1 MTATAES
8 LELVSSVESEISRLM
23 GEHRKRRQHW
33 YAHEVVPWEQGR
45 SFRDE
50 PWDESQ
56 ATLSPEVRTALQL
69 NLLTEDNLPYYH
81 AKIAGSFAEDS
92 PMAEWSRLWTAEEG
106 QHSIAIR
113 NYLLASRNCDPA
125 QLEDERL
132 ATVTK
137 GWSYGAPCPIEIFA
151 YTSAQELATRISHRN
166 AGVKADCPVAHEVM
180 TRVAVDEN
188 NHFMF
193 YRGVTTAMLREA
205 PGLVL
210 EAIHAALADFRMPGT
225 GIPNFNRRAVAIA
238 RAGIYNLRIHA
249 EQVLQPL
256 LRHWKIESL
265 VGLDARASELQAKI
279 LAIPVTLITQ
289 AEAFEARLARRGPK
303 AAAGA

>member
-1 MTATAES
+1 VTATAES
-8 LELVSSVESEISRLM
+8 FELVTAVEPEVSRLM
-23 GEHRKRRQHW
+23 AEHRERRQHW
-33 YAHEVVPWEQGR
+33 YAHEVVPWEMGR

-81 AKIAGSFAEDS
+81 AKISGSFSEDS
-92 PMAEWSRLWTAEEG
+92 PMVEWSRLWTAEEG

-113 NYLLASRNCDPA
+113 NYLLATRNCDPA
-125 QLEDERL
+125 NLEDERVV
-132 ATVTK
+132 TVTK
-137 GWSYGAPCPIEIFA
+137 GWRYDSPCPVEVFA

-166 AGVKADCPVAHEVM
+166 AGVKADCEIAHEVM
-180 TRVAVDEN
+180 SRVAADEN
-188 NHFMF
+188 HHFLF

-210 EAIHAALADFRMPGT
+210 DAIHRALVDFKMPGT

-249 EQVLQPL
+249 EQVVRPL
-256 LRHWKIESL
+256 LRHWRIEDMD
-265 VGLDARASELQAKI
+265 GLDARASEVQEKI
-279 LAIPVTLITQ
+279 LAIPDALLAQ
-289 AEAFEARLARRGPK
+289 AEAFEARLARRS
-303 AAAGA
+303 ARAGA

>member
-8 LELVSSVESEISRLM
+8 LELVSSVEPEISRLM
-23 GEHRKRRQHW
+23 AEHRKRRQHW

-45 SFRDE
+45 SFRDA
-50 PWDESQ
+50 PWAESQ
-56 ATLSPEVRTALQL
+56 ATLSPEVRTARQL

-113 NYLLASRNCDPA
+113 NYLLASRNCDPV

-188 NHFMF
+188 HHFMF

-289 AEAFEARLARRGPK
+289 AEAFEARLARGGSK

>member
-1 MTATAES
+1 VTATAES
-8 LELVSSVESEISRLM
+8 LELVSSVEPEISRLM

-50 PWDESQ
+50 PWD
-56 ATLSPEVRTALQL
+56 QL

-188 NHFMF
+188 HHFMF

-289 AEAFEARLARRGPK
+289 AEAFEARLARGGSK
-303 AAAGA
+303 ATAGA

>member
-1 MTATAES
+1 MTDTTES
-8 LELVSSVESEISRLM
+8 FELVASVEPEIVRLM
-23 GEHRKRRQHW
+23 DEHRERRQHW
-33 YAHEVVPWEQGR
+33 YAHDVVPWEMGR

-81 AKIAGSFAEDS
+81 AKIAGSFDAGS
-92 PMAEWSRLWTAEEG
+92 PMGEWSRLWTAEEG

-113 NYLLASRNCDPA
+113 NYLLATRNCDPA
-125 QLEDERL
+125 QLEDERV

-137 GWSYGAPCPIEIFA
+137 GWAYDSPCPVEVFA

-166 AGVKADCPVAHEVM
+166 AGVKADCEIAHEVM

-188 NHFMF
+188 HHFMF
-193 YRGVTTAMLREA
+193 YRGVTAAMLKQA
-205 PGLVL
+205 PGSVL
-210 EAIHAALADFRMPGT
+210 AAIHRALVDFRMPGT

-249 EQVLQPL
+249 EQVVQPL
-256 LRHWKIESL
+256 LRHWRIDAIE
-265 VGLDARASELQAKI
+265 GLDARESELQEKI
-279 LAIPVTLITQ
+279 LAIPDTLIAQ
-289 AEAFEARLARRGPK
+289 AEAFEARLSKSDSR
-303 AAAGA
+303 AAARA

>member
-8 LELVSSVESEISRLM
+8 FELVTAVEPEVSRLM
-23 GEHRKRRQHW
+23 AEHRERRQHW
-33 YAHEVVPWEQGR
+33 YAHEVVPWEMGR

-81 AKIAGSFAEDS
+81 AKISGSFSEDS
-92 PMAEWSRLWTAEEG
+92 PMVEWSRLWTAEEG

-113 NYLLASRNCDPA
+113 NYLLATRNCDPA
-125 QLEDERL
+125 NLEDERVV
-132 ATVTK
+132 TVTK
-137 GWSYGAPCPIEIFA
+137 GWRYDSPCPVEVFA

-166 AGVKADCPVAHEVM
+166 AGVKADCEIAHEVM
-180 TRVAVDEN
+180 SRVAADEN
-188 NHFMF
+188 HHFLF

-210 EAIHAALADFRMPGT
+210 DAIHRALVDFKMPGT

-249 EQVLQPL
+249 EQVVRPL
-256 LRHWKIESL
+256 LRHWRIEDMD
-265 VGLDARASELQAKI
+265 GLDARASEVQEKI
-279 LAIPVTLITQ
+279 LAIPDALLAQ
-289 AEAFEARLARRGPK
+289 AEAFEARLARRS
-303 AAAGA
+303 ARAGA

>member
-8 LELVSSVESEISRLM
+8 FELVTAVEPEISRLM
-23 GEHRKRRQHW
+23 AEHRDRRQHW
-33 YAHEVVPWEQGR
+33 YAHEVVPWEMGR

-81 AKIAGSFAEDS
+81 AKISGSFAEGS
-92 PMAEWSRLWTAEEG
+92 PMVEWSRLWTAEEG

-113 NYLLASRNCDPA
+113 NYLLATRNCDPA
-125 QLEDERL
+125 NLEDERV

-137 GWSYGAPCPIEIFA
+137 GWRYDSPCPVEVFA

-166 AGVKADCPVAHEVM
+166 AGVKADCEIAHEVM
-180 TRVAVDEN
+180 SRVAADEN
-188 NHFMF
+188 HHFLF

-210 EAIHAALADFRMPGT
+210 DAIHKVLADFKMPGT

-249 EQVLQPL
+249 EQVVRPL
-256 LRHWKIESL
+256 VRHWRIAEME
-265 VGLDARASELQAKI
+265 GLDARASELQEKI
-279 LAIPVTLITQ
+279 LAIPDALIAQ
-289 AEAFEARLARRGPK
+289 AEAFEARLARRG
-303 AAAGA
+303 ARAGA

>member
-8 LELVSSVESEISRLM
+8 LELVSSVEPEISRLM

-188 NHFMF
+188 HHFMF

-289 AEAFEARLARRGPK
+289 AEAFEARLARHGSK